1 MGFFKCDIMVW
12 VILVEKS
19 KRIRRL
25 VFFGVL
31 FAIGLIG
38 FILTTKG
45 IFPSLLNIE
54 EKESQIVSMDCANLS
69 CSRKVYKVNYNGN
82 NYTFEKEIN
91 DYEALGQ
98 STITT
103 YLYGGKLY
111 ISEDSIYDGMG
122 MRTWNIVLLIVGIVG
137 VIGFITTLRSNR
149 LGSQIILDV
158 KKD

>member
-1 MGFFKCDIMVW
+1 MVW

-19 KRIRRL
+19 KRIKML

-31 FAIGLIG
+31 FAVGLIG
-38 FILTTKG
+38 FILTTKSV
-45 IFPSLLNIE
+45 FPSLLDIE
-54 EKESQIVSMDCANLS
+54 EKESQIVLMDCANLS
-69 CSRKVYKVNYNGN
+69 CSRKSYEVNYNGS

-122 MRTWNIVLLIVGIVG
+122 IRTWNILLLIVGIVG
-137 VIGFITTLRSNR
+137 AIGFVTTLRSNR